1 MHERN
6 RAKEERFALAQDS
19 SPDSLGSR
27 QVCVVSPSDV
37 TCTATYSV
45 ISVCCFPSFDGASF
59 SKVTATFGHGGYWS
73 SDLIRGYSVLQHQEG
88 WVCLLLTYILGEQ
101 RLAYS

>member
-1 MHERN
+1 MAEG
-6 RAKEERFALAQDS
+6 LC
-19 SPDSLGSR
+19 G
-27 QVCVVSPSDV
+27 VSSDV

-73 SDLIRGYSVLQHQEG
+73 SDLIHGYSVLQHQEG
-88 WVCLLLTYILGEQ
+88 WVCLLLTCILGEQ